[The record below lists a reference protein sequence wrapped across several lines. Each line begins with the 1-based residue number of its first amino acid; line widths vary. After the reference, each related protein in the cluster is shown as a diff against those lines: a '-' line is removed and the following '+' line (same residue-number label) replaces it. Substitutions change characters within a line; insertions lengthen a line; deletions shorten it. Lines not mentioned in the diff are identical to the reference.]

1 MWAGLSRSARVSCVP
16 RSRLRIYYTERQSSN
31 QAKAYQIC
39 EHGSLGLYHRNVPGI
54 TKIDLYLKSK
64 DYI

>member
-1 MWAGLSRSARVSCVP
+1 MWAGLSRSARVGCVP
-16 RSRLRIYYTERQSSN
+16 RSRLCMYNTEGQSN
-31 QAKAYQIC
+31 YQAKAYQIC